1 MAKKPVDE
9 YINEERFEDCEI
21 PWHVCW
27 VDYSVV
33 YSSSEESQE
42 EMLNRLERQ
51 EVQEYL
57 RKVKS

>member
-9 YINEERFEDCEI
+9 YINEERFGDCEI
-21 PWHVCW
+21 PWYVCW

-33 YSSSEESQE
+33 YSGSSESQE
-42 EMLNRLERQ
+42 EMLNRLARQ